1 MVLLKHDLK
10 MKMLCQE
17 KHMHS
22 VFQAEIRNLRETN
35 DPDDNTDSKNYISLF
50 KVIGRR
56 AQCTKAPKT
65 LRFNSVEKHSS
76 NANIKIIMHLLCE
89 CVRSIINFHPQNQD
103 VDLDMLEMFFSFQ
116 RTIYDEKKIR
126 NSPEKDNRSILHY
139 CDTQ

>member
-1 MVLLKHDLK
+1 

-65 LRFNSVEKHSS
+65 LRFNSVEKDSS

-116 RTIYDEKKIR
+116 RTKYDEKKIR